1 MAVTTPASPRVAT
14 RVDVSAARVV
24 RTPRSGAALVVA
36 LVAVCAYAVF
46 AHGAVGLPEEPRLQ
60 IGIALVAIGAAVG
73 WLFSRTLRL
82 RAPAEAWVGV
92 GLLLAFA
99 VWCGITLLWSV
110 APERT
115 WAHVNRGIAYTLVV
129 VLAIAVASS
138 VPRAIERIAMGW
150 LLVAIACVLYAIA
163 GKVIPGVE
171 ILGISFNHTEVAS
184 RLRAPLEYWNALGL
198 VAVLAVPI
206 ALRLTTDGTR
216 RPVVRFA
223 GIAALWLLLVCL
235 GMTYSRGAILAVLV
249 VLGLTTMLGGA
260 RLRGLAVFGVTLVLT
275 IPVLGLSFSRP
286 ALKGINVPLDQRI
299 PDGIIL
305 AIVMAGSLIT
315 LFVAAWGLLRLEQRS
330 RFDDERRRLVWRGL
344 AATAAV
350 LGALLLLSVVTADGG
365 PRGVAD
371 RAWDKFS
378 KVSQDKVSDPARIV
392 SSNSGNRWVWWKEA
406 AGAWWDKP
414 IQGWGAGSFAVTHK
428 LYRKVEL
435 GVVQPHDMPLQ
446 YLAETGLIGALI
458 VLGGLGFLFFAAL
471 ERVRAMTPGR
481 ERDIAV
487 ALFAGAVGWL
497 VHGLVDW
504 DWDIPGVTVPA
515 LLFLGVLVARPV
527 RAAGL
532 GLGLTRNVPAD
543 GADGARGLALAF
555 VCVLMG
561 LVIVS
566 AALPMIADSKASAA
580 QAVSTTA
587 GDDELEHAAAEAE
600 LASRLDPTAVRPLL
614 AAAAIAQG
622 RGRLLDARRYLLQ
635 AVDRQPYSAIAWER
649 LLRLTLTM
657 VDRPGAKAAGDRLL
671 ELDPLGTGT
680 RALAG
685 RLVLFSAPAA
695 SSPTATGTPL
705 RPLYQGAPV
714 LVPAPGVA
722 ATAPDVATPAPST
735 LATPAPGVGPA
746 TGTAPV
752 PGTSTPPGTASGT
765 LPARPST
772 ATRPGVPSD

>member
-82 RAPAEAWVGV
+82 SAPAEAWIGV

-115 WAHVNRGIAYTLVV
+115 WAYVNRGIAYTLVV

-138 VPRAIERIAMGW
+138 VPRAIERMATGW
-150 LLVAIACVLYAIA
+150 LLVAIACALYAIA

-198 VAVLAVPI
+198 VVVLAVPI
-206 ALRLTTDGTR
+206 ALRLTTDAAR

-223 GIAALWLLLVCL
+223 AIAALWLLLVCL

-249 VLGLTTMLGGA
+249 VLAIATMLGGA
-260 RLRGLAVFGVTLVLT
+260 RLRGLGVFGVSLILT
-275 IPVLGLSFSRP
+275 IPALGLSFSRP

-305 AIVMAGSLIT
+305 GIVMAGSLIT
-315 LFVAAWGLLRLEQRS
+315 LFVAAWGLLRFEQRS
-330 RFDDERRRLVWRGL
+330 QFDDERRRLVWRGL

-350 LGALLLLSVVTADGG
+350 LGALLLLAVVTADGG

-371 RAWDKFS
+371 RAWEKFS

-435 GVVQPHDMPLQ
+435 GVVQPHNMPLQ
-446 YLAETGLIGALI
+446 YLAETGVIGALI
-458 VLGGLGFLFFAAL
+458 VLGGLGFLFFGAL
-471 ERVRAMTPGR
+471 DRVRAMMPGR

-487 ALFAGAVGWL
+487 ALFAGAGGWL

-515 LLFLGVLVARPV
+515 LLFLGVLVARPL
-527 RAAGL
+527 RAAG
-532 GLGLTRNVPAD
+532 GLGLTRDVPAD
-543 GADGARGLALAF
+543 GADGARGVALAF

-587 GDDELEHAAAEAE
+587 GDDELEHAAAQAE

-622 RGRLLDARRYLLQ
+622 RGRLLDARRYLLR

-649 LLRLTLTM
+649 LLRLALTM
-657 VDRPGAKAAGDRLL
+657 VDRPGAKAAVDRLL
-671 ELDPLGTGT
+671 ELDPVGSGA

-705 RPLYQGAPV
+705 RPLYQGAPAF
-714 LVPAPGVA
+714 VPAPVPGAAGTPPGVGT
-722 ATAPDVATPAPST
+722 AT
-735 LATPAPGVGPA
+735 TPAPG
-746 TGTAPV
+746 TT
-752 PGTSTPPGTASGT
+752 TTPGTASGAF
-765 LPARPST
+765 PAGPSSAATGGRPS
-772 ATRPGVPSD
+772 D